1 MALTKAQLEERRSGI
16 GGSDAAVIL
25 GLNPFKDVYG
35 LYLDKRG
42 EAPEEDPN
50 FLKESRYWGSVLEQP
65 VADRYAE
72 ETGYKIQKSNQLIRS
87 KEHPFMIANIDRK
100 VVGEER
106 RIGFEA
112 KTAARADGWGDS
124 GSAEIPP
131 YIMLQC
137 QHYLAVTGYDLWDL
151 AVLIGN
157 RDFRMYR
164 ITPIQHIID
173 TLVEAEQE
181 FWDRVEH
188 GVAPEPDWQS
198 AATTRLLKDL
208 YPGTNGQVIQLPDVA
223 QKYQDVMDDAMAQR
237 RIFDDVVTGC
247 KNRLAML
254 MGECAVGLLPDE
266 TAITRKEVTRKEYT
280 VAETSYIDT
289 RRVKK
294 LPKLAT
300 DAIEAGTVLSH
311 DAKVMTLEKTDDD

>member
-1 MALTKAQLEERRSGI
+1 MALTKAQLEERRTGI

-42 EAPEEDPN
+42 EAPPEDEN

-87 KEHPFMIANIDRK
+87 KDHPFMIANIDRK
-100 VVGEER
+100 VVGEDR

-112 KTAARADGWGDS
+112 KTAARADGWGES

-157 RDFRMYR
+157 RDYRMYR
-164 ITPIQHIID
+164 VTPIESIIEQLID
-173 TLVEAEQE
+173 AEQE
-181 FWDRVEH
+181 FWDRVQA

-208 YPGTNGQVIQLPDVA
+208 YPGTNGQVVELPDVA
-223 QKYQDVMDDAMAQR
+223 QKYQDVMDDANEQKL
-237 RIFDDVVTGC
+237 IYDKVVIGC

-254 MGECAVGLLPDE
+254 MGECAVALLPDGS
-266 TAITRKEVTRKEYT
+266 AITRKEVTRKEYT
-280 VAETSYIDT
+280 VAESKYIDT

-294 LPKLAT
+294 LPKLAE
-300 DAIEAGTVLSH
+300 DAIAAGT
-311 DAKVMTLEKTDDD
+311 VMTLEKSNDN

>member
-1 MALTKAQLEERRSGI
+1 MALTQAQLEERRSGI
-16 GGSDAAVIL
+16 GGSDAAAIL
-25 GLNPFKDVYG
+25 GLNPFKDIYE

-42 EAPEEDPN
+42 EAPPEDES
-50 FLKESRYWGSVLEQP
+50 FLKEARYWGSVLEEP
-65 VADRYAE
+65 VAQRYAE
-72 ETGYKIQKSNQLIRS
+72 ETGYKIQRSNQLIRS

-112 KTAARADGWGDS
+112 KTSARSDGWGDS

-164 ITPIQHIID
+164 ITPIESIIEQ
-173 TLVEAEQE
+173 LVQAEEE
-181 FWDRVEH
+181 FWDRVQH
-188 GVAPEPDWQS
+188 GIAPEPDWQS
-198 AATTRLLKDL
+198 AATTRLLKNL
-208 YPGTNGQVIQLPDVA
+208 YPGTNGMVIQLPDVA
-223 QKYQDVMDDAMAQR
+223 QKYQDVMDDANEQKL
-237 RIFDDVVTGC
+237 IYDKVVAGC

-254 MGECAVGLLPDE
+254 MGECAVALLPDG

-280 VAETSYIDT
+280 VAESKYIDT

-294 LPKLAT
+294 LPKLAE
-300 DAIEAGTVLSH
+300 DAIEAGTVLS
-311 DAKVMTLEKTDDD
+311 LEKTNDN